1 MAYTESEGKALVVE
15 AGKKLVESGLI
26 ARTWGNISARISD
39 TQFVITPSGRA
50 YESLTPEDIVTVNIE
65 DCSYEGEIKPSSEKG
80 VHAEAYRF
88 RPDVNFVIHT
98 HQTNASALSILGKTI
113 TNVSGIVEGA
123 EKVLGPEIPCAA
135 YGLSSTKK
143 LKDNVAMAIE
153 EHPKSTSVLMK
164 YHGALCMGTDYDNAF
179 NVAFTLEKVSDFK
192 FRELCRSAVR
202 PEDVTTADQE
212 ENKKKYYTIF
222 EESFDPDFEKRRAI
236 YDLKGVNCIIYSH
249 TPYAKLMASKRK
261 DMKPYIDDLAQIAGT
276 SIRALKKDCTY
287 GEIAVALK
295 GRAAVLIDGVG
306 AVCVGSNVEEAEAV
320 CMVLEKGA
328 QAAALASDVGKV
340 PPVGG
345 LSAAIERKIYVTK
358 YSKLK

>member
-1 MAYTESEGKALVVE
+1 MAYQESEAKALVVE

-39 TQFVITPSGRA
+39 TRFVITPSGRA

-65 DCSYEGEIKPSSEKG
+65 DCSYEGDVKPSSEKG
-80 VHAEAYRF
+80 VHAEAYRL
-88 RPDVNFVIHT
+88 RPEVNFVIHT
-98 HQTNASALSILGKTI
+98 HQTNASALSILGRTI
-113 TNVSGIVEGA
+113 SNVSGVISGA
-123 EKVLGPEIPCAA
+123 EKILGPEIPCAA
-135 YGLSSTKK
+135 YGLSSTKT
-143 LKDNVAMAIE
+143 LKNNVAMAIE
-153 EHPKSTSVLMK
+153 EHPLSTSVLMK
-164 YHGALCMGTDYDNAF
+164 YHGALCMGRDYDDAF
-179 NVAFTLEKVSDFK
+179 QVAFTLEKVSDFK
-192 FRELCRSAVR
+192 FRELCPSAVR

-276 SIRALKKDCTY
+276 KIRCLQRDCTY
-287 GEIAVALK
+287 GEIATALK

-306 AVCVGSNVEEAEAV
+306 AVCVGSNAEEAEAV

-345 LSAAIERKIYVTK
+345 ISAAIERKIYVAK

>member
-1 MAYTESEGKALVVE
+1 MAYSEEEGKALVVE

-26 ARTWGNISARISD
+26 ARTWGNISARISA

-50 YESLTPEDIVTVNIE
+50 YESLTPADIVTVNIE
-65 DCSYEGEIKPSSEKG
+65 DCSYEGDVKPSSEKG
-80 VHAEAYRF
+80 VHAEAYRL

-98 HQTNASALSILGKTI
+98 HQTNASALSILGKSI
-113 TNVSGIVEGA
+113 KHVAGLVEGA
-123 EKVLGPEIPCAA
+123 EKILGPEIPCAE

-143 LKDNVAMAIE
+143 LKDNVAKAIAD
-153 EHPKSTSVLMK
+153 HPDCNSVLMK
-164 YHGALCMGTDYDNAF
+164 YHGAVCMGKDYDNAF
-179 NVAFTLEKVSDFK
+179 QVAFSLEKVSDFR
-192 FRELCRSAVR
+192 FREMCKSAVN
-202 PEDVTTADQE
+202 PGDLTTANQN
-212 ENKKKYYTIF
+212 ENKERFYTIF

-249 TPYAKLMASKRK
+249 TPYAKIMASKKK

-276 SIRALKKDCTY
+276 SIRCLKRDCTY
-287 GEIAVALK
+287 GEIATALK
-295 GRAAVLIDGVG
+295 GRSAVLIDGVG
-306 AVCVGSNVEEAEAV
+306 AVCVGADVDEAEAV

-345 LSAAIERKIYVTK
+345 ISAAIERKIYVTK